1 MLRFYNNVSGLSF
14 GKPEKNS
21 YDFNSPWYGNK
32 NSKSIEKEK

>member
-14 GKPEKNS
+14 SKPEKTS
-21 YDFNSPWYGNK
+21 YDFNAPWYGNK